1 MGSKEQSYKAII
13 RENLKNTLGSGF
25 IPALGKHKKG
35 KVRDNHF
42 PIGPH
47 EDKIIMVASDRVS
60 CFDRILDREIPFK
73 GSVLNLFNTWAMK
86 NSEDVIPTASLP
98 SPDPSIII
106 QKRYENVGIE
116 CVVRGYV
123 WGSLADDYE
132 EKGYRL
138 KCGIPLPEGLIRY
151 QKLDEPWFTPT
162 TKAEKGHD
170 ADLNPQQVVEK
181 LGSELAN
188 KLRDVSIALYQN
200 GVALAK
206 KAGLIFI
213 DTKYEFGRDSNG
225 NLFLID
231 ESNTPD
237 SSRFCSEEEYNL
249 KIPQIIEAMGSK
261 KYKTVIELTKDE
273 EHPELKIKEGS
284 KQFVRDVLKEGGYEE
299 GKSLPPLTD
308 EQIIETSWRY
318 IDAYERITGQEF
330 DFVKCELPTK
340 HRILNNLIK
349 AGYLKYYGCVVPI
362 GASAKSESD
371 KAHWEKLREA
381 LISEGVPFA
390 DIAYYSAH
398 KQTQELLDY
407 LKKMD
412 STSIQPL
419 IYLTFAGGS
428 NGLGSVV
435 AGNTKYPV
443 ITCPVFRDKADY
455 YINIFSSLETPS
467 KLPLGVVVSPGNA
480 VLFVKRILE
489 MMKAE

>member
-1 MGSKEQSYKAII
+1 
-13 RENLKNTLGSGF
+13 
-25 IPALGKHKKG
+25 
-35 KVRDNHF
+35 
-42 PIGPH
+42 
-47 EDKIIMVASDRVS
+47 
-60 CFDRILDREIPFK
+60 
-73 GSVLNLFNTWAMK
+73 
-86 NSEDVIPTASLP
+86 
-98 SPDPSIII
+98 
-106 QKRYENVGIE
+106 
-116 CVVRGYV
+116 
-123 WGSLADDYE
+123 
-132 EKGYRL
+132 
-138 KCGIPLPEGLIRY
+138 
-151 QKLDEPWFTPT
+151 
-162 TKAEKGHD
+162 
-170 ADLNPQQVVEK
+170 
-181 LGSELAN
+181 
-188 KLRDVSIALYQN
+188 
-200 GVALAK
+200 VALAK

-249 KIPQIIEAMGSK
+249 KMPQIIEAMGSK

-284 KQFVRDVLKEGGYEE
+284 KQFVRDVLREGGYEE

-330 DFVKCELPTK
+330 IFVQSEYPTK
-340 HRILNNLIK
+340 QRILKNLIK
-349 AGYLKYYGCVVPI
+349 AGYLKYSGCVVPI

-371 KAHWEKLREA
+371 KAHWEKMKEA

-407 LKKMD
+407 VKKMD
-412 STSIQPL
+412 LTSIQPL

-428 NGLGSVV
+428 NGLGPVV

-455 YINIFSSLETPS
+455 HINIFSSLEAPS

-480 VLFVKRILE
+480 VLLAKRILE
-489 MMKAE
+489 MGKIE